1 MPFRSFRNLLHQM
14 QSYAFVTFADYS
26 LISFSEVRKQA
37 RPRIETCVDKKAKT
51 SSCKHQL
58 EKGDRKFGFQV
69 KLMFLSTLEEIVQ
82 LLPNQ

>member
-37 RPRIETCVDKKAKT
+37 RPRIETCVDKRQQE
-51 SSCKHQL
+51 S
-58 EKGDRKFGFQV
+58 
-69 KLMFLSTLEEIVQ
+69 
-82 LLPNQ
+82 